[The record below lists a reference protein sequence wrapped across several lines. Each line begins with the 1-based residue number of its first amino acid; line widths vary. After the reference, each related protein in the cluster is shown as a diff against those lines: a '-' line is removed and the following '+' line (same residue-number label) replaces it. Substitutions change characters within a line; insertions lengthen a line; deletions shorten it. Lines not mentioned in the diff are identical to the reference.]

1 MAISTDGSINKDPNS
16 STNAV
21 IVTPDIDGGTID
33 SAIIDFSGAT
43 VSMTDADNC
52 LMSYGT
58 WNDEVDVGTHT
69 AHFVPWQVHMHSTSA
84 SAYDIAA
91 MRLRVDTDG
100 DNTGAALQVL
110 QIRSSVSDDTASIGT
125 MGAGLTIDKACNVDT
140 GEVVCGGF
148 SIAGGYKATTGSP
161 NKVTVLQAAN
171 WNTFAGT
178 SVNYVVDAY
187 QNATGNTVDALL
199 RGNVIAG
206 TATVGLEIA
215 RTAGTL
221 TTGIKLTGTIGTD
234 ISLQNGETIS
244 NATDGVVT
252 ISGGLRAL
260 IKEDVEAA
268 TDSLS
273 VNQCSGGLI
282 NNYGQAD
289 NTILTLPAAAAG
301 LNFTVILGTTVAKYF
316 RILPYGAANDSIYL
330 DGVTTGD
337 DKYVQITSAVAGAA
351 IQFVAFQT
359 GATPDYDWY
368 ASTISGGW
376 IAEA

>member
-161 NKVTVLQAAN
+161 NKVAVLQAAN

-282 NNYGQAD
+282 NNYGHAD

>member
-161 NKVTVLQAAN
+161 NKVAVLQAAN